1 MKKVLTLL
9 IYILP
14 LLVVSQNQIRG
25 IVTDSK
31 TDKPLP
37 FASIITNTGFGV
49 LTDVDGNFSIET
61 KNSFNAIKISY
72 IGYTPVEIPIK
83 TNTPFLSIKL
93 TSSIEN
99 LNEILITAKENPA
112 LEIIKNTIK
121 NKSKNNIEKALN
133 TYKFNTYNKILVT
146 ANPDSINGKIDSIYK
161 LKKDGEKQFISVDS
175 SNYKFKKDLIKQHL
189 FISEKISEF
198 KFEKGKKQKE
208 IVLAS
213 RMAGLKQPIYELLAI
228 TFQDLSFY
236 HEFYTLAGTK
246 YTNPIANNALK
257 KYNYKILDTIDNEIG
272 SSILIHYKPKK
283 EKGNLGIEGVLY
295 IDTKQFAI
303 NKAIAELKGLI
314 NIKAT
319 QNFSYQEQYQI
330 WFPKT
335 MNVMLRKGETKEN
348 VALFG
353 GAIKVSESKKNDSII
368 RTNTKGESD
377 ITYFISKST
386 NSNIQINTPINVK
399 KSATTIQFKDDAHKK
414 PVDFWNL
421 YRTDS
426 LTQRGKTT
434 YIYLDSVAKTEGVEK
449 KINFARN
456 ILKGYFPTKYINL
469 NLGKIL
475 NLNNYEGVRLGFG
488 GETNS
493 DFSSI
498 FKIESYIAYGTKD
511 KDFKYSVGASTRVNK
526 NSNTW
531 IGGSFTNDLKEA
543 AALDFIKENNSFSP
557 INPRNLNIDKF
568 YNYKIVKAF
577 VSHDIQPNL
586 EAKLQVSSGDY
597 LPVFE
602 YQFNSL
608 DKNLIAYKLTLAT
621 LGFQYNPKNEYMN
634 SPVGK
639 LKIKNAFPQFTFQ
652 FTKSFENVFHS
663 DFDFTQINL
672 RISHK
677 IKPLKKATTTI
688 LAEGGIV
695 FGDTPISHLFNATP
709 NYTFKSPWRKRITF
723 AGKNSFETMGYNEF
737 ISDKFA
743 ALHVKHQLK
752 PFIISE
758 KFKPQLT
765 AVTRVAI
772 GEIEN
777 PEYHSGLTFKG
788 LNKAYLESGLEFN
801 NLFKGF
807 GLSSFY
813 RYGVYKN
820 DLWSDNLAIKLTYK
834 LSIGF

>member
-1 MKKVLTLL
+1 MKKALFLL
-9 IYILP
+9 FVIPFLA
-14 LLVVSQNQIRG
+14 LSQNQIQG

-31 TDKPLP
+31 TKKALP
-37 FASIITNTGFGV
+37 FASVTTNTGFGV
-49 LTDVDGNFSIET
+49 LTDTDGKFYIQT
-61 KNSFNAIKISY
+61 KDPFTTIKISY
-72 IGYTPVEIPIK
+72 IGYTTLEIPLNNYSK
-83 TNTPFLSIKL
+83 FLKIKL
-93 TSSIEN
+93 NSSVEN
-99 LNEILITAKENPA
+99 LNEILIKAKENPA
-112 LEIIKNTIK
+112 LGIIRNTIK
-121 NKSKNNIEKALN
+121 NKPINNIEKALN
-133 TYKFNTYNKILVT
+133 TYQFNSYNKILVT
-146 ANPDSINGKIDSIYK
+146 ANPDSINGKIDSVFFV
-161 LKKDGEKQFISVDS
+161 KKGEEKKFLHVDS
-175 SNYKFKKDLIKQHL
+175 SNYKFKKDIIKQHL
-189 FISEKISEF
+189 FISEKISEY
-198 KFEKGKKQKE
+198 KFQKGKKQKE
-208 IVLAS
+208 VVLAS

-236 HEFYTLAGTK
+236 KEFYTLAGTK

-257 KYNYKILDTIDNEIG
+257 KYNYKILDTINNANG
-272 SSILIHYKPKK
+272 KSIIIHFKQK
-283 EKGNLGIEGVLY
+283 EVKQTLGLEGVLY

-303 NKAIAELKGLI
+303 TKAIVELKGLV
-314 NIKAT
+314 NVKAT
-319 QNFSYQEQYQI
+319 QNYKYLKQFNI
-330 WFPKT
+330 WFPSNMDIVLK
-335 MNVMLRKGETKEN
+335 KGENKEN
-348 VALFG
+348 IALFG
-353 GAIKVSESKKNDSII
+353 GAVKFSESKKNDSII
-368 RTNTKGESD
+368 NTNTKNESD
-377 ITYFISKST
+377 VTYFISKTS
-386 NSNIQINTPINVK
+386 NSNIHINTPVSVK
-399 KSATTIQFKDDAHKK
+399 KSATTIQFNDDAHKK
-414 PVDFWNL
+414 SAEFWNL
-421 YRTDS
+421 YRTDT
-426 LTQRGKTT
+426 LTQRGENT
-434 YIYLDSVAKTEGVEK
+434 YSYLDSIAKTEGVEK

-493 DFSSI
+493 NFSNV

-511 KDFKYSVGASTRVNK
+511 KDFKYSIGASTRLNK
-526 NSNTW
+526 NNNTW

-577 VSHDIQPNL
+577 ITHDIQPNL
-586 EAKLQVSSGDY
+586 EAKFQVSTGNY

-608 DKNLIAYKLTLAT
+608 NKNLIDYKLTLAT

-639 LKIKNAFPQFTFQ
+639 LKIKNVFPQFTFQ
-652 FTKSFENVFHS
+652 LTKSFENLLQS
-663 DFDFTQINL
+663 DFNFTQISL
-672 RISHK
+672 RVLHK
-677 IKPLKKATTTI
+677 IHPIKKATTTI

-709 NYTFKSPWRKRITF
+709 NYTFKNPWIKRITF
-723 AGKNSFETMGYNEF
+723 AGKNSFETMSYNEF

-743 ALHVKHQLK
+743 ALHIKHQLT
-752 PFIISE
+752 PFNISK

-765 AVTRVAI
+765 LVSRVAI
-772 GEIEN
+772 GKIDN
-777 PEYHSGLTFKG
+777 PEYHSGLIFKG

-801 NLFKGF
+801 GLFKGF

-820 DLWSDNLAIKLTYK
+820 VEWSDNLAIKLTYK
-834 LSIGF
+834 FRLGF